1 MIVEAGGKHGL
12 GTIGLAGV
20 RAALERGQVDRLLVP
35 ATPSKTIADEASA
48 DTDATGPKEMRSE
61 LDEAA
66 IEELVTMARRT
77 DAEITFIEDASL
89 LVPARH
95 VAATLRYR
103 V

>member
-1 MIVEAGGKHGL
+1 VNA
-12 GTIGLAGV
+12 
-20 RAALERGQVDRLLVP
+20 
-35 ATPSKTIADEASA
+35 
-48 DTDATGPKEMRSE
+48 DATGPKELRSE

-89 LVPARH
+89 LIPARH
-95 VAATLRYR
+95 VAAALRYR